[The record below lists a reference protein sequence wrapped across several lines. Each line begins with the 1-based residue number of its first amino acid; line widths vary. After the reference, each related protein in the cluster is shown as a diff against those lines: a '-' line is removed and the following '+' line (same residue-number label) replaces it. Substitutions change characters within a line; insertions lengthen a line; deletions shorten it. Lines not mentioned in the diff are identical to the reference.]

1 MAEPYS
7 NFITPPSSVTDEFP
21 SVLII
26 DADWNDIDSVAI
38 WCKTASVSLNI
49 YLYSDIMLDEAWL
62 AGAINKA
69 DNVIMNI
76 APGAV
81 DHIKRDL
88 IKASNVWYYGDKTFL
103 GNDRKIAGV
112 MDWFITRYGS

>member
-7 NFITPPSSVTDEFP
+7 NFITPPSSVTDDFP

-49 YLYSDIMLDEAWL
+49 YLYSDIMLDEIWL
-62 AGAINKA
+62 AESINKA
-69 DNVIMNI
+69 DNIIMNI
-76 APGAV
+76 APSAV
-81 DHIKRDL
+81 DHIKREL
-88 IKASNVWYYGDKTFL
+88 VKAPNVWYYGDKTFL